1 MAVSSTVT
9 MATPHTTYSPL
20 MNVAP
25 MISSLAQKPAK
36 GIMPTMERAPMS
48 IVQKVMGIFLRSPP
62 ILRMSCSPP
71 MAWMTEPEQ
80 RNKRPLKKPCANR

>member
-1 MAVSSTVT
+1 
-9 MATPHTTYSPL
+9 
-20 MNVAP
+20 

-71 MAWMTEPEQ
+71 MAWITEPEQ
-80 RNKRPLKKPCANR
+80 RNRRPLKKPCANR